1 MGKTKTK
8 SRKEIEHLRGI
19 IRSLKKQLKNQHK
32 DVSEDNTE
40 YGDDDGNC
48 PKCGKGVLTEID
60 LVRVKI
66 VKCNVCDYREKI
78 NGEEKT

>member
-19 IRSLKKQLKNQHK
+19 IRGLKKQLKHQQN
-32 DVSEDNTE
+32 DVAEDNTDYNDE
-40 YGDDDGNC
+40 DGNC

-60 LVRVKI
+60 LVRLKI
-66 VKCNVCDYREKI
+66 IKCNICDYREKI
-78 NGEEKT
+78 HGEKKT